1 MKNLLSLG
9 ILLAASATF
18 AQTPSDWKTIDDTKF
33 EIQFPA
39 DWDLDQSGSTTPG
52 GPAFVL
58 FVKKNDEQ
66 VFRGNINLLIQN
78 LQGLNIDLNG
88 FVNLSE
94 QQISTMLPNSKII
107 ESKRVQLPDAHHVIV
122 FEGDQSNFRLKWKQY
137 YWVLADKAYV
147 LTLTT
152 KSDAYESI
160 IPTADKILNSFKIK
174 K

>member
-1 MKNLLSLG
+1 MKYLLTFC
-9 ILLAASATF
+9 ILFAGSATF
-18 AQTPSDWKTIDDTKF
+18 AQTPTDWKTINDTKF
-33 EIQFPA
+33 EIQYPS
-39 DWDLDQSGSTTPG
+39 DWDLDQSGSATPG

-58 FVKKNDEQ
+58 FVKKSDEQ

-78 LQGLNIDLNG
+78 LQGLNIDLDG
-88 FVNLSE
+88 YVKLSE

-107 ESKRVQLPDAHHVIV
+107 ESKRIQSADPYHLII

-137 YWVLADKAYV
+137 YWIMGDKAYV

-152 KSDAYESI
+152 KSDTYDSI
-160 IPTADKILNSFKIK
+160 IPTADRILNSFKIK